1 MNPKSL
7 IAVVG
12 MTAGVAAAQPFEG
25 YGCMRFEVAASQQG
39 PWSSHLEVTP
49 GTHVY
54 MRQRAGWVSP
64 APVFGWSSATLEEIR
79 FVGANASD
87 TFGVSERLQ
96 SSVANRMNQDIS
108 PASGFNLWKRQGMPQ
123 FWDTYMIV
131 GGVKLDNS
139 FNPDTTG
146 RIVTGQSTFAIGVIW
161 QGFDPTNGVTA
172 ILYRFIAGS
181 VGGDSRTIRITGDW
195 FRSTWPSPPL
205 GNQFVVYVNE
215 AGTVTRFTTDAI
227 LEEATVTIVPAPAG
241 VAVLLGLPAF
251 RPRRGSRL
259 RT

>member
-108 PASGFNLWKRQGMPQ
+108 PASGFNLWKAQGTTAA
-123 FWDTYMIV
+123 WNTYTTA
-131 GGVKLDNS
+131 GGVKLDHNV
-139 FNPDTTG
+139 NPDTTG
-146 RIVTGQSTFAIGVIW
+146 RIVTGQSTFAIPGVPW
-161 QGFDPTNGVTA
+161 QGFSGANGVVGL
-172 ILYRFIAGS
+172 LYRFVAGTAA
-181 VGGDSRTIRITGDW
+181 GTRNIDITGR
-195 FRSTWPSPPL
+195 FFVSGSPAPQ

-215 AGTVTRFTTDAI
+215 AGTNTKFTTNAALDGAR
-227 LEEATVTIVPAPAG
+227 VTIIPAPASL
-241 VAVLLGLPAF
+241 ALLGLGGLIAG
-251 RPRRGSRL
+251 RRR
-259 RT
+259 R